1 MAELRWVE
9 EPGAIRALDE
19 DGNMRAEAFLLPT
32 ADGRLDVTHTFVAE
46 DLRGTGVSGELMRRV
61 VAAANAR
68 GVGLQAS
75 CSFARAWLY
84 RHPGLVEA
92 E

>member
-19 DGNMRAEAFLLPT
+19 DGNMRAEAFLEPVD
-32 ADGRLDVTHTFVAE
+32 DGRLDVTHTFVAE
-46 DLRGTGVSGELMRRV
+46 DLRGTGVSSELMRRV

-68 GVGLQAS
+68 GVGLQAT
-75 CSFARAWLY
+75 CPFARAWLE